1 MSPALQDGNDTY
13 TVYMKLRM
21 SIECALLPY
30 PHIALE
36 RQARKLHLAVTPVRE
51 GQALDAHGDSG
62 DALHTGEGALGAK
75 DDLQHNRSVSI
86 TEVHKTR
93 AHLRYEVTE
102 FALASREDFQR
113 YVLDLR

>member
-36 RQARKLHLAVTPVRE
+36 RQARKLHLTVTPVRE

-62 DALHTGEGALGAK
+62 DALYTSEGALGAK
-75 DDLQHNRSVSI
+75 YNLQYNGSVSI
-86 TEVHKTR
+86 REVHKIR
-93 AHLRYEVTE
+93 AHLGYEVTE

-113 YVLDLR
+113 DVLDLR

>member
-13 TVYMKLRM
+13 TVYMKLGM
-21 SIECALLPY
+21 SIDRVLLPY

-62 DALHTGEGALGAK
+62 NALHTSESALRAE
-75 DDLQHNRSVSI
+75 DNLQHSGSV
-86 TEVHKTR
+86 
-93 AHLRYEVTE
+93 
-102 FALASREDFQR
+102 
-113 YVLDLR
+113 